1 MYSPI
6 KDLLKNAVE
15 AGFIAEKNL
24 ALVQIVDLEDA
35 AANDDESRAGEWGAA
50 TVKAL
55 KDWSLEVSCPLTFAS
70 FACVSHT
77 DSWSR
82 RTRVTGSNGCQRGI
96 SRLKSKYDL
105 SRLMTSHNHK
115 RTCIAYR
122 RLS

>member
-35 AANDDESRAGEWGAA
+35 AANDDESRAGEWGPA

-55 KDWSLEVSCPLTFAS
+55 QDWSLEVSRPLTSAY
-70 FACVSHT
+70 VSHT
-77 DSWSR
+77 NSSR
-82 RTRVTGSNGCQRGI
+82 KTQGTGSSGCQRGI
-96 SRLKSKYDL
+96 LRLKSKYD
-105 SRLMTSHNHK
+105 SSHPDTSHDMH
-115 RTCIAYR
+115 CI
-122 RLS
+122 

>member
-1 MYSPI
+1 MYSPV

-55 KDWSLEVSCPLTFAS
+55 QNWSLEVSRPLTSAY
-70 FACVSHT
+70 VSHT
-77 DSWSR
+77 KSSR
-82 RTRVTGSNGCQRGI
+82 RTQGTGSSGCQRGI
-96 SRLKSKYDL
+96 SRLKSKYES
-105 SRLMTSHNHK
+105 SRLNTPNNPK
-115 RTCIAYR
+115 RACIAYR